1 LLCAAAIGVL
11 RSGFQMNGIASQQLK
26 VKLSKYHAL
35 PLIYQIIR
43 SGEISAYR
51 IIMFCLVYF
60 FAFNSGS
67 QI

>member
-1 LLCAAAIGVL
+1 
-11 RSGFQMNGIASQQLK
+11 MNGIASQQLK

-51 IIMFCLVYF
+51 IIMFCLVICLLIIHEVKF
-60 FAFNSGS
+60 
-67 QI
+67 